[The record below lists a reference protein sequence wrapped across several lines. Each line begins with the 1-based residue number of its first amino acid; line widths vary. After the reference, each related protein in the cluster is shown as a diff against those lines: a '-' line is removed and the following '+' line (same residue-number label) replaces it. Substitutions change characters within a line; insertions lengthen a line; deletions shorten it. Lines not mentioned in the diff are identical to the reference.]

1 MLAGRAL
8 GVASDWRA
16 AVLGRR
22 GSWRGS
28 PGRSPSRP
36 RRDIFLCM
44 PLPERKRPVH
54 WPLAER
60 HNRSIIIFLTVCTKG
75 RRPILAEERVH
86 AALVAAWAA
95 ADHWRIGRY
104 VLLPDHVHLFCAPWD
119 WPPPP
124 LKTWVTYWKRLV
136 TKETGLRGI
145 WQEGFWDTQ
154 LRHHESYGAKWDYV
168 QQNPVRHDLVLNASA
183 WPYQGEIEVLYWH
196 D

>member
-1 MLAGRAL
+1 
-8 GVASDWRA
+8 
-16 AVLGRR
+16 
-22 GSWRGS
+22 
-28 PGRSPSRP
+28 
-36 RRDIFLCM
+36 M

-54 WPLAER
+54 WPPAER

-86 AALVAAWAA
+86 AALVAAWAE

-104 VLLPDHVHLFCAPWD
+104 VVLPDHVHLFCAPWD

-168 QQNPVRHDLVLNASA
+168 QQNPVRHGLVHDASA

>member
-1 MLAGRAL
+1 MLACRAL
-8 GVASDWRA
+8 DVASDWRA

-28 PGRSPSRP
+28 RGHERGSRGRSPSNA
-36 RRDIFLCM
+36 FVLTHGLCLF
-44 PLPERKRPVH
+44 PSANGRC
-54 WPLAER
+54 
-60 HNRSIIIFLTVCTKG
+60 IG

-86 AALVAAWAA
+86 AALVAAWAQ
-95 ADHWRIGRY
+95 ADNWRIGRY
-104 VLLPDHVHLFCAPWD
+104 VVLPDHVHLFCAPWD

-168 QQNPVRHDLVLNASA
+168 QQNPVRHGMVHDASD
-183 WPYQGEIEVLYWH
+183 WPYQGEIEVLDWH